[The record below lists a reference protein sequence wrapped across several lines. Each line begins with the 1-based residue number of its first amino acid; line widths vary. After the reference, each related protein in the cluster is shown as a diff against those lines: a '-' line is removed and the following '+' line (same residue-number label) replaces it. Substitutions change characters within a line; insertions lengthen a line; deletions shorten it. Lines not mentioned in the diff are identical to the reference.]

1 MATVKDKK
9 PLVLITNDD
18 GIKAGGLRALVEMAQ
33 KYADVVVVAPNQS
46 YSGMSHSI
54 TIKIPLYAKKIREKE
69 GFKLYKVNGTPVDCI
84 KLSVNTLLDRRPDF
98 VLSGI
103 NHGSNSSASVHYSGT
118 MGAAREAAL
127 LGIPAIGFSL
137 LDHSYEAD
145 FTTAVKYS
153 EEIFKHVI
161 KNGMPAGSYW
171 NVNIPVGKDVKGI
184 KVCRQANGK
193 WVERFIER
201 EDPRNRKY
209 YWLTGY
215 YKNLEPDSKDTDEYW
230 LSQNYAS
237 VVPCSL
243 DSTDHNM
250 LKKMDENMFNTTSK

>member
-1 MATVKDKK
+1 
-9 PLVLITNDD
+9 
-18 GIKAGGLRALVEMAQ
+18 
-33 KYADVVVVAPNQS
+33 
-46 YSGMSHSI
+46 
-54 TIKIPLYAKKIREKE
+54 
-69 GFKLYKVNGTPVDCI
+69 
-84 KLSVNTLLDRRPDF
+84 
-98 VLSGI
+98 
-103 NHGSNSSASVHYSGT
+103 
-118 MGAAREAAL
+118 
-127 LGIPAIGFSL
+127 
-137 LDHSYEAD
+137 
-145 FTTAVKYS
+145 
-153 EEIFKHVI
+153 
-161 KNGMPAGSYW
+161 MPAGSYW

-215 YKNLEPDSKDTDEYW
+215 YENLEPDSKDTDEYW

>member
-1 MATVKDKK
+1 MAANHDER

-18 GIKAGGLRALVEMAQ
+18 GIKAGGLRALVEMAER
-33 KYADVVVVAPNQS
+33 YADVVVVAPNQS

-54 TIKIPLYAKKIREKE
+54 TIKIPLYAKLIRERE
-69 GFKLYKVNGTPVDCI
+69 GFKLFKVNGTPVDCI
-84 KLSVNTLLDRRPDF
+84 KLSVNNLLGRKPDF

-103 NHGSNSSASVHYSGT
+103 NHGSNSSASIHYSGT

-145 FTTAVKYS
+145 FTTAARYC
-153 EEIFKHVI
+153 EEIFKYAVKH
-161 KNGMPAGSYW
+161 GMPSGSYW
-171 NVNIPVGKDVKGI
+171 NVNIPVGNHLNGI

-209 YWLTGY
+209 FWLTGY
-215 YKNLEPDSKDTDEYW
+215 YENLEPQATDTDEYW
-230 LSQNYAS
+230 LGQDYVT

-243 DSTDHNM
+243 DATDHK
-250 LKKMDENMFNTTSK
+250 LLETMDENMFNKN

>member
-1 MATVKDKK
+1 MAAGQGNR

-18 GIKAGGLRALVEMAQ
+18 GIKAGGLRALVEMAER
-33 KYADVVVVAPNQS
+33 YADVVVVAPNQS

-54 TIKIPLYAKKIREKE
+54 TIKIPLYAKLIREKE
-69 GFKLYKVNGTPVDCI
+69 GFKLFKVNGTPVDCI

-145 FTTAVKYS
+145 FSTAVKFA
-153 EEIFKHVI
+153 EDIFRYAITH
-161 KNGMPAGSYW
+161 GMPTGSYW
-171 NVNIPVGKDVKGI
+171 NVNIPVGTDIKGI
-184 KVCRQANGK
+184 KTCRQANGK

-201 EDPRNRKY
+201 EDPRKRKY

-215 YKNLEPDSKDTDEYW
+215 YENLEPQATDTDEYW
-230 LSQNYAS
+230 LANNYVS

-243 DSTDHNM
+243 DSTDHQM
-250 LKKMDENMFNTTSK
+250 LRKMDVDLFNNR

>member
-1 MATVKDKK
+1 MVADNVNR

-18 GIKAGGLRALVEMAQ
+18 GIKAGGLKALVEMAM

-54 TIKIPLYAKKIREKE
+54 TIKIPLYAKMIREKE
-69 GFKLYKVNGTPVDCI
+69 GFKLYKINGTPVDCI
-84 KLSVNTLLDRRPDF
+84 KLSVNTLLSRRPDF

-103 NHGSNSSASVHYSGT
+103 NHGSNASASIHYSGT

-145 FTTAVKYS
+145 FTAAAYFA
-153 EEIFKHVI
+153 EQIFLKALRM
-161 KNGMPAGSYW
+161 GMEPGSYW
-171 NVNIPVGKDVKGI
+171 NVNIPTGNKLNGI
-184 KVCRQANGK
+184 KVCRQANGR
-193 WVERFIER
+193 WMEQFIER
-201 EDPRNRKY
+201 EDPRRRKY

-215 YKNLEPDSKDTDEYW
+215 YQNLEPEATDTDEYW
-230 LSQNYAS
+230 LANDYVA
-237 VVPCSL
+237 VVPCTL
-243 DSTDHNM
+243 DATNHGE
-250 LKKMDENMFNTTSK
+250 LKSMDENMFYK